1 MKLKELL
8 PLLGGNDLLV
18 ELTNTSVSQHS
29 FTGRA
34 KSFKPYEEYRVIGF
48 QDSGDPSIPVRVF
61 V

>member
-29 FTGRA
+29 FIGRA
-34 KSFKPYEEYRVIGF
+34 KSFKP
-48 QDSGDPSIPVRVF
+48 
-61 V
+61 